1 MTSHTLAAFRSD
13 ESRSHNGGEEDC
25 TFCAIARKYPPSSA
39 STTSSSSSAFP
50 SPSPSAYVTYSDPST
65 LAILD
70 ILPIRRGHTLVIPR
84 KHVGQ
89 LSDLGLDDAGAFA
102 RALVLVTR
110 MVGKALGDDRLQV
123 ITNQVYAQVV
133 PHLHFH
139 IVPAPPLPGSSSA
152 SKPSSTS
159 AEDTRRRPL
168 FGGSSPESVSL
179 LRAFGHGRDELEDED
194 AEILASQMRDALL
207 SVLKDAEKEESR
219 HHSKSSKL

>member
-13 ESRSHNGGEEDC
+13 ESRSHKDEDC
-25 TFCAIARKYPPSSA
+25 TFCAIARNYPPSSA
-39 STTSSSSSAFP
+39 STTSSSSSASP

-89 LSDLGLDDAGAFA
+89 LSELGLDDAGAFA

-110 MVGKALGDDRLQV
+110 MVGKVALGDDRLQV

-139 IVPAPPLPGSSSA
+139 IVPAPPLPGSSST

-207 SVLKDAEKEESR
+207 SVLKDAEQEKSR